1 MADPRA
7 GYLEGNYATKSAEKR
22 GEQRALEKA
31 GHLTYLEPK
40 EVHKPEPDPDWHKS
54 ARTMWTLASMDE
66 AADLFGSADWLRLWM
81 LCNYYSQ
88 EMSSTYADGTPRTPK
103 AMSME
108 VIFNQL
114 TELRLSARSKQADGY
129 LIDRSEPEPDPLEA
143 VQASVAALF
152 EDEDDEVA

>member
-7 GYLEGNYATKSAEKR
+7 GYLEGDYATKSAEKR
-22 GEQRALEKA
+22 GERRALEKA

-40 EVHKPEPDPDWHKS
+40 EVVKPEPDPEWHHAAK
-54 ARTMWTLASMDE
+54 TMWTLASMDE
-66 AADLFGSADWLRLWM
+66 AADLWSSGDWLRLFM
-81 LCNYYSQ
+81 LCNYYSA

-129 LIDRSEPEPDPLEA
+129 LIDRSEPEPDPAEQIRA
-143 VQASVAALF
+143 DVAALF